1 MLWDSLPKPGR
12 VWDAGMGPMGKA
24 AQGPMPFAAYL
35 GVPLTLRPGP
45 GGVPNL
51 LLQNLAYEEG

>member
-1 MLWDSLPKPGR
+1 
-12 VWDAGMGPMGKA
+12 MGKA